1 MKDESRNKILLLQ
14 LHIEGCQVGWRE
26 FCILSLMDF
35 APECC
40 WECSSPLGVSLQNTC
55 MRQATCAELNIVSKA
70 LLVFG
75 TFCLMLMEK
84 DSL

>member
-1 MKDESRNKILLLQ
+1 MRDERRSKILLLE

-35 APECC
+35 APQGC
-40 WECSSPLGVSLQNTC
+40 WVCTSLLGVSLQN
-55 MRQATCAELNIVSKA
+55 ATYVKLNIF
-70 LLVFG
+70 LVLG
-75 TFCLMLMEK
+75 TFCLMLVKM